1 MSINVGRAVSS
12 RGSDDVGELT
22 ALYSADRTGPTD
34 TAGHI
39 DLTWQPELA
48 DYVEAYRARNRSR
61 RAWAKITLLAGVVAV
76 IGIIG
81 VVIDDASLVGLG
93 LGGLIAVALVP
104 LVLQPQAVRGQWKRN
119 PQLRSRTGARVEPY
133 LGLITTNDAST
144 SQIRWAGIDS
154 LIETEN
160 LFLIQL
166 AGYRRKP
173 FIVVAKRG
181 LPDPSQV
188 ADLRAMLTAGTGSP
202 PLTY

>member
-1 MSINVGRAVSS
+1 MDA
-12 RGSDDVGELT
+12 T
-22 ALYSADRTGPTD
+22 
-34 TAGHI
+34 GHI

-48 DYVEAYRARNRSR
+48 DYVESYRARNRSR
-61 RAWAKITLLAGVVAV
+61 RAWAKIALLAGVVVV

-81 VVIDDASLVGLG
+81 VVIDDASLVGLA

-119 PQLRSRTGARVEPY
+119 PQLRSRTGARVEPH
-133 LGLITTNDAST
+133 LGLTTTNDVST
-144 SQIRWAGIDS
+144 GQIRWAGIDS
-154 LIETEN
+154 VIETEN

-173 FIVVAKRG
+173 FVVVAKRG

-188 ADLRAMLTAGTGSP
+188 ADLRAMLTVGTGSA